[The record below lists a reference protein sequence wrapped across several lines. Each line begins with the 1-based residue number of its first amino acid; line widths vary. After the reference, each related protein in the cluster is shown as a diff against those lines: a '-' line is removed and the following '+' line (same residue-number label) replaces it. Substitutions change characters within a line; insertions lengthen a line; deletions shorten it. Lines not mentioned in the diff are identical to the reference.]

1 MNLLDW
7 AIVLLLA
14 WGAWDGYR
22 RGLISKAGSLIGF
35 FGGIWLAAAYYLPLA
50 AFLGK
55 RLGLERLLTALL
67 LPLCAGTSSGGALPA
82 IPGGGAAGF
91 PSPLWA
97 PLLAMESGMSAYT
110 RAHLLAG
117 AVVKAV
123 AFFLIWGCVAYAVE
137 VVAAALTPVAQ
148 FLFLGGLNRLAGL
161 SLGLLERAL
170 VLLVAVGMLTPLV
183 LSFAASASGP
193 GFADGIRKAW
203 ETSLL
208 VPYLLRGWSAAAPV
222 LQQFF
227 HLV

>member
-22 RGLISKAGSLIGF
+22 RGLISKAGSLVGF
-35 FGGIWLAAAYYLPLA
+35 LGGIWLAGAYYLPLA

-55 RLGLERLLTALL
+55 SLGLERLLAALL
-67 LPLCAGTSSGGALPA
+67 LPLCAGASTSGALPA
-82 IPGGGAAGF
+82 IPGGGSGAY
-91 PSPLWA
+91 PSPLWV

-117 AVVKAV
+117 AVVKAF
-123 AFFLIWGCVAYAVE
+123 AFFLIMGGVAYAVGM
-137 VVAAALTPVAQ
+137 AAALLTPIANL
-148 FLFLGGLNRLAGL
+148 LFLGGLNRLAGFG
-161 SLGLLERAL
+161 LGLLERAL
-170 VLLVAVGMLTPLV
+170 VLVVAAGMLTPLV
-183 LSFAASASGP
+183 FSFAIGAPVP
-193 GFADGIRKAW
+193 GFADSIKRAW

>member
-1 MNLLDW
+1 MNPLDW

-22 RGLISKAGSLIGF
+22 RGLISKAGSLVGF
-35 FGGIWLAAAYYLPLA
+35 FGGVWLAASYYLPLA

-55 RLGLERLLTALL
+55 RLGLERLLAAVL
-67 LPLCAGTSSGGALPA
+67 LPFCAGSSTGGALPA
-82 IPGGGAAGF
+82 APEGTAGF

-97 PLLAMESGMSAYT
+97 PLLAVESGMSAYT

-123 AFFLIWGCVAYAVE
+123 AFFAIWGCVAYAVGL
-137 VVAAALTPVAQ
+137 AAAVLTPFARL
-148 FLFLGGLNRLAGL
+148 LFLGGIDRLAGMG
-161 SLGLLERAL
+161 LGLLERSL
-170 VLLVAVGMLTPLV
+170 ELLLAVGLLTPLV
-183 LSFAASASGP
+183 LSFGASGP
-193 GFADGIRKAW
+193 GLAEGVRRAW